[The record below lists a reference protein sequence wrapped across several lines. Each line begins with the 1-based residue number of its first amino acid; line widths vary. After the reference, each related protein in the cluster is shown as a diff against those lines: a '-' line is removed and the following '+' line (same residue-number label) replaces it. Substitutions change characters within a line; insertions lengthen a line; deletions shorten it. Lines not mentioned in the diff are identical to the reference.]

1 MLLREVMTSNP
12 ITVRPESDYLAA
24 IALMRAGKVRHLP
37 VVDQERRLVGL
48 VTDRDLASVRV
59 DEPVPHALVGS
70 GTLVRV
76 REVMQ
81 RDLAIAPPD
90 YPLEEAAHLMLERR
104 MSCLLVVEDGRL
116 VGILTEMDM
125 VRLLVEM
132 LSGGSESVRLTVQVD
147 NCPGQVAAL
156 TGQVARANGNI
167 LSIAS
172 YPAPSPE
179 RLNLTLRIESVPP
192 HVLHSIVEAHPGAE
206 LLHIWPGVE

>member
-1 MLLREVMTSNP
+1 MLLREVMTPNP

-37 VVDQERRLVGL
+37 VVEQGGRLVGL

-59 DEPVPHALVGS
+59 DEPGPYALVGS

-81 RDLAIAPPD
+81 RDVATAPPD

-104 MSCLLVVEDGRL
+104 MGCLLVVEGEHL
-116 VGILTEMDM
+116 VGILTETDM
-125 VRLLVEM
+125 VRLFVEM
-132 LSGGSESVRLTVQVD
+132 LGGGSASVRLTVQVD

-156 TGQVARANGNI
+156 TGQVARAGGNI

-172 YPAPSPE
+172 YPAPSPQ
-179 RLNLTLRIESVPP
+179 RLNLTLRIEAVPP
-192 HVLHSIVEAHPGAE
+192 YVLHDIVEAHPGAE
-206 LLHIWPGVE
+206 LLHIWPGAE